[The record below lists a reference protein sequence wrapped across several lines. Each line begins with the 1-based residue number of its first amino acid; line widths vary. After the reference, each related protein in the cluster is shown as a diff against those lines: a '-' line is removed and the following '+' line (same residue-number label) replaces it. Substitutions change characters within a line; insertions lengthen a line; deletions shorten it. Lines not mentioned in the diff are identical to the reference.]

1 MATSNA
7 RIQFSTA
14 DEETWKSV
22 NPMLREGEL
31 IIAKKPSGKYRLY
44 VGAKGGSKFKDSTV
58 VWDEEL
64 ANSHEKNAAISAA
77 NAMTSKAAAASSAS
91 YAAQSMNSA
100 KESASAAEQSMN
112 AAEASA
118 DQAAEY
124 MNNTINSSN
133 TAAQNSASAVSSMK
147 KAEQSM
153 NSAKESADKAIAAS
167 NNASSSAASA
177 ANSESNAIDAKNK
190 ATQSA
195 SEAKSSEL
203 NAKASEK
210 SAADSA
216 ASLSYATQE
225 ETNFGIESRKIVSP
239 KTLGTLLNLLQRN
252 TYYKIGDI
260 VYSSKLPSWA
270 YLECTQAGTT
280 GNTEPNLSTISMQEI
295 TDGSAKFRVVDKR
308 LKAMI
313 DILYPVG
320 IVVTTATDDALKP
333 GEADGLAQWEEIA
346 QDRVLQ
352 GTSNGAGQTIEAG
365 LPNITG
371 KVWLR
376 PLDNGDG
383 ITWDKENGAFIT
395 KVIED
400 PNDSSGAIAK
410 GSGGKPFGS
419 INLDASKS
427 NNIYGN
433 SSTVQPPAYKVHF
446 WKRIK

>member
-1 MATSNA
+1 MKPQTFQHPEIRDENDNIIQPGAFGKNTPFCTKGNDGIFDYFANDIEYLYKQGAADDKDFKAKSLAVTGTSDLNLVNA
-7 RIQFSTA
+7 DTVKAKSLAVSGTSTA
-14 DEETWKSV
+14 PTAPTGDSSKT
-22 NPMLREGEL
+22 
-31 IIAKKPSGKYRLY
+31 IA
-44 VGAKGGSKFKDSTV
+44 
-58 VWDEEL
+58 
-64 ANSHEKNAAISAA
+64 
-77 NAMTSKAAAASSAS
+77 
-91 YAAQSMNSA
+91 
-100 KESASAAEQSMN
+100 
-112 AAEASA
+112 
-118 DQAAEY
+118 
-124 MNNTINSSN
+124 NTEFV
-133 TAAQNSASAVSSMK
+133 QSAVSGLVGAAPETLDTLNELATALGNDPNFATTIANQIGK
-147 KAEQSM
+147 KANQSDLETV
-153 NSAKESADKAIAAS
+153 STKVDKK
-167 NNASSSAASA
+167 
-177 ANSESNAIDAKNK
+177 ANQTD
-190 ATQSA
+190 
-195 SEAKSSEL
+195 L
-203 NAKASEK
+203 
-210 SAADSA
+210 D
-216 ASLSYATQE
+216 
-225 ETNFGIESRKIVSP
+225 ETVSF
-239 KTLGTLLNLLQRN
+239 TNRLQRKKA
-252 TYYKIGDI
+252 YKVGDI

-280 GNTEPNLSTISMQEI
+280 GNAEPNLSTISMQEI

-308 LKAMI
+308 MKAMI

-352 GTSNGAGQTIEAG
+352 GTSSGAGGTIEAG

-383 ITWDKENGAFIT
+383 ITWDKEDGAFIT
-395 KVIED
+395 KVVED

-446 WKRIK
+446 WKRVS

>member
-1 MATSNA
+1 
-7 RIQFSTA
+7 
-14 DEETWKSV
+14 
-22 NPMLREGEL
+22 
-31 IIAKKPSGKYRLY
+31 
-44 VGAKGGSKFKDSTV
+44 
-58 VWDEEL
+58 
-64 ANSHEKNAAISAA
+64 
-77 NAMTSKAAAASSAS
+77 
-91 YAAQSMNSA
+91 
-100 KESASAAEQSMN
+100 
-112 AAEASA
+112 
-118 DQAAEY
+118 

-225 ETNFGIESRKIVSP
+225 ETNFGIETRKIVSP

-280 GNTEPNLSTISMQEI
+280 GNTEPNLSMQEI

-313 DILYPVG
+313 DILYPIG

-346 QDRVLQ
+346 QNRVLQ
-352 GTSNGAGQTIEAG
+352 GTSSGAGGTIEAG
-365 LPNITG
+365 LPNIKGNIMT
-371 KVWLR
+371 
-376 PLDNGDG
+376 GDG
-383 ITWDKENGAFIT
+383 N
-395 KVIED
+395 
-400 PNDSSGAIAK
+400 SGVTSVF
-410 GSGGKPFGS
+410 GSGGKHSGALYVDEDKNFSNDAYAAPAGTGNNAFGFS
-419 INLDASKS
+419 FDASKS